1 MPDYISKQNRN
12 TSALTKLWIVLV
24 IIIITAGSVL
34 FWGYDN
40 YGKLV
45 KSLNTISEP
54 NQKIALI
61 NELFQEIV
69 EADNYFNAYALTND
83 TASRRQYLE
92 KISSI
97 RSRIEE
103 LEVILADDSLQ
114 RERVDSLQQT
124 INVKYSYLTTFLNL
138 KKEKAAALFTNEAL
152 NRISNQ
158 LKDSAFIEKEL
169 TREQR
174 MVSSVEPVEKEKIVV
189 RPDDYEGINGF
200 FRKLFGKENLKLDT
214 IKTIEDRIN
223 YSLDYSVDTSI
234 VRDYFIDTTLSVV
247 KNILVDVLA
256 EEMDMQQKLNKVELE
271 LIKQDQKFIGII
283 RSIISKL
290 RTEELAKNIRQQD
303 VSRVQAKQLTRELL
317 IIGGIGIALSAVFIF
332 LILRDITRASLYR
345 RKLEEEKKRA
355 EHLAKVK
362 EEFLSKMSHE
372 IRTPLHSIIGF
383 SDLMSQSDLNL
394 KQKRYLQAIAESNKH
409 LKQLIDD
416 ILDQAKIDAKKLII
430 EKQPVYVPKL
440 AEELELIFLQKFES
454 SQLSFDVQISD
465 FLKANIFISDLFK
478 LKQVLINL
486 IGNAIKFTENGYV
499 RLIFEAVKLT
509 EEDCQIHISVEDTG
523 KGIKKEEFGQI
534 FEQFQQGSSGRQI
547 GISGTGLGL
556 SISKSIIEALGG
568 SISVESEV
576 GIGSVFKINFHAKY
590 SVYDE
595 QILLEMPQNGEL
607 LTKNSYFPAHI
618 LMVEDDPWNAQLLAE
633 TLKNVTQSLTICNS
647 AEEAIEFLKDKPKV
661 DLIFTDINLPEMNGE
676 DFQKFCRSNG
686 LTIPIIALT
695 AHIQKSKKEELLKMG
710 FDAVC
715 IKPFTK
721 LDIMQLLGGFL
732 EGQAIVEEPVISIK
746 DSAEKIDTS
755 MLQQFAGD
763 NAEAYQELL
772 ATFHEE
778 YTLKLQKLIVAYEQQ
793 NSKEIGNI
801 AHQLKSALE
810 QIAIDK
816 LSETLKSIELFAELD
831 NVQRVLEETKNVLPE
846 LKKVEEQLGLI
857 KHQSHIL

>member
-1 MPDYISKQNRN
+1 MSDYTSKKNRN
-12 TSALTKLWIVLV
+12 TSALTKLWIVLI

-45 KSLNTISEP
+45 QSLNTISEP

-69 EADNYFNAYALTND
+69 EADNYFNAYALTDD
-83 TASRRQYLE
+83 TASRKQYLD
-92 KISSI
+92 KISSV
-97 RSRIEE
+97 RIILEE
-103 LEVILADDSLQ
+103 LEIILADDSLQ
-114 RERVDSLQQT
+114 KERVDSLQQT
-124 INVKYSYLTTFLNL
+124 INVKYNYLTTFLNL
-138 KKEKAAALFTNEAL
+138 KKEKASALFTNEAL

-169 TREQR
+169 KREQR

-189 RPDDYEGINGF
+189 RPDEYEGINGF

-214 IKTIEDRIN
+214 VKTIEDRIN

-234 VRDYFIDTTLSVV
+234 VRDYFIDTTLSAV

-256 EEMDMQQKLNKVELE
+256 EEIDMQQKLNKVELE
-271 LIKQDQKFIGII
+271 LIKQDQKFIAII

-303 VSRVQAKQLTRELL
+303 VSRIQAKQLTRELL
-317 IIGGIGIALSAVFIF
+317 IIGGIGIALSAIFIF
-332 LILRDITRASLYR
+332 LILRDITRAGLYR

-383 SDLMSQSDLNL
+383 SDLMSQSELNAN
-394 KQKRYLQAIAESNKH
+394 QKRYLQAIAESNKH

-430 EKQPVYVPKL
+430 EEQPVYIPKL
-440 AEELELIFLQKFES
+440 AKELELIFLQKFES
-454 SQLSFDVQISD
+454 SQLSFDVQVSD
-465 FLKANIFISDLFK
+465 FFKANIFISDLFK
-478 LKQVLINL
+478 LKQVLMNL
-486 IGNAIKFTENGYV
+486 IGNAIKFTDIGYV
-499 RLIFEAVKLT
+499 RLSFEAEKLT
-509 EEDCQIHISVEDTG
+509 DEDCKIYIAVEDTG
-523 KGIKKEEFGQI
+523 KGIKEEEFSQI
-534 FEQFQQGSSGRQI
+534 FEQFQQGVSGRQI

-568 SISVESEV
+568 SIAVESEV
-576 GIGSVFKINFHAKY
+576 GIGSVFKINFRAKY
-590 SVYDE
+590 AAYSEADAIE
-595 QILLEMPQNGEL
+595 IINEELNQSKNFSANILVL
-607 LTKNSYFPAHI
+607 
-618 LMVEDDPWNAQLLAE
+618 EDDPWNAQLLAE
-633 TLKNVTQSLTICNS
+633 ILKNTTESYTICSS
-647 AEEAIEFLKDKPKV
+647 AEEAITLLKSKPKI
-661 DLIFTDINLPEMNGE
+661 DLIFTDINLPEMSGE

-686 LTIPIIALT
+686 LNIPIIALT

-715 IKPFTK
+715 IKPFAK
-721 LDIMQLLGGFL
+721 IEILQLLSTFL
-732 EGQAIVEEPVISIK
+732 EELVVVEQPPSEADKKP
-746 DSAEKIDTS
+746 ATEIDTS
-755 MLQQFAGD
+755 VLQQFAGN
-763 NAEAYQELL
+763 NAEVFQELL
-772 ATFHEE
+772 NTFHEE
-778 YTLKLQKLIVAYEQQ
+778 YALKLEKLDTAYKQKDV
-793 NSKEIGNI
+793 KGIGNI

-810 QIAIDK
+810 QIAFDQ
-816 LSETLKSIELFAELD
+816 LSETLKTIELFAEMD
-831 NVQRVLEETKNVLPE
+831 KTQRVLEETQRILPDLHE
-846 LKKVEEQLGLI
+846 VEMKLEALR
-857 KHQSHIL
+857 HQSHIL

>member
-1 MPDYISKQNRN
+1 MSDYTSKQNRN

-83 TASRRQYLE
+83 AASRKQYLE

-97 RSRIEE
+97 RNRIEE

-124 INVKYSYLTTFLNL
+124 INVKYNYLTTFLNL
-138 KKEKAAALFTNEAL
+138 KKEKASALFTNEAL

-200 FRKLFGKENLKLDT
+200 FRKLFGKENLQLDT

-256 EEMDMQQKLNKVELE
+256 EEMDMQQKLNRVELE

-290 RTEELAKNIRQQD
+290 RAEEFAKNLRQQD

-317 IIGGIGIALSAVFIF
+317 VIGGVGIALSAVFIF
-332 LILRDITRASLYR
+332 LILRDITRAGLYR

-355 EHLAKVK
+355 EHLAKAK

-383 SDLMSQSDLNL
+383 SDLMSQSELNL
-394 KQKRYLQAIAESNKH
+394 NQKRYLQAIAESNKH

-416 ILDQAKIDAKKLII
+416 ILDQAKIDAKKLTI
-430 EKQPVYVPKL
+430 ESGPVYIPKL
-440 AEELELIFLQKFES
+440 AEELGLIFFQKFES
-454 SQLSFDVQISD
+454 SQLDFDVQISE
-465 FLKANIFISDLFK
+465 FLKENIFISDLFK
-478 LKQVLINL
+478 LKQVLMNL
-486 IGNAIKFTENGYV
+486 IGNAIKFTDNGYV
-499 RLIFEAVKLT
+499 RIVFEAVKLT
-509 EEDCQIHISVEDTG
+509 DEDCQIHISIEDTG

-568 SISVESEV
+568 NISVDSEV
-576 GIGSVFKINFHAKY
+576 GIGSVFKIHFHSKY
-590 SVYDE
+590 EPYNEDV
-595 QILLEMPQNGEL
+595 ILEMPQNAEL
-607 LTKNSYFPAHI
+607 ILKKSYFTAHI

-633 TLKNVTQSLTICNS
+633 TLKNVVQNFTICTS
-647 AEEAIEFLKDKPKV
+647 AEEAIDFLKSKPMV

-676 DFQKFCRSNG
+676 DFQTYCRSSG
-686 LTIPIIALT
+686 LAIPIIALT

-721 LDIMQLLGGFL
+721 IDIMQLLGRFL
-732 EGQAIVEEPVISIK
+732 EGSAIHEELVTAAKDIS
-746 DSAEKIDTS
+746 EEIDTS
-755 MLQQFAGD
+755 VLQQFAGN

-778 YTLKLQKLIVAYEQQ
+778 YGLKLQKLTAAYKQQ
-793 NSKEIGNI
+793 NMKEIGAI

-810 QIAIDK
+810 QIAFDN
-816 LSETLKSIELFAELD
+816 LSETLKSIELFAEMD
-831 NVQRVLEETKNVLPE
+831 NLQRVLEETQSILPD
-846 LKKVEEQLGLI
+846 LKKVEEQLGMI
-857 KHQSHIL
+857 RHQSHIL